1 MPRNKHTYALKML
14 VVLLTP
20 VVLVS
25 TCTHWLMGA

>member
-1 MPRNKHTYALKML
+1 MKFTYALKMAA
-14 VVLLTP
+14 VLLTP